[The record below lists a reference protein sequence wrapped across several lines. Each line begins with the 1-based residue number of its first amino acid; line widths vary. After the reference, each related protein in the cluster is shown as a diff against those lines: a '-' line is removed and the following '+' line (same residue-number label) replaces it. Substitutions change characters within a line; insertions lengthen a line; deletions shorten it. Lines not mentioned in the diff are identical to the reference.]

1 MKRRILTIAL
11 ALIIGATTFITS
23 DSVAHAQGQ
32 MRTVA
37 DSGAITLG
45 PNQVLR
51 VTVAAGDV
59 NADDNVR
66 VRFRQIGY
74 EPCQPSPKLCVASQT
89 TSNPITLA
97 PNEAAVDVVDYIS
110 SSLRTVVLSNR
121 PDAKIVFIV
130 FDTSTQR
137 VVSIISD
144 KATPKLIE

>member
-23 DSVAHAQGQ
+23 DSFAHAQGQ
-32 MRTVA
+32 MRMVA
-37 DSGAITLG
+37 DSGVITLG

-51 VTVAAGDV
+51 VTVAGGDA

-97 PNEAAVDVVDYIS
+97 PNEAAVVDAADYVVW
-110 SSLRTVVLSNR
+110 RTVVLSNR
-121 PDAKIVFIV
+121 RNVKVTSIV

-137 VVSIISD
+137 VVSIFTNDTID
-144 KATPKLIE
+144 RME